1 LQIVLELKYLTT
13 SHKEGVSTMKT
24 IENIMLAMLL
34 AALMLV
40 QNALLAQDDSSV
52 IRQRNLS
59 GPRLGITYV
68 GGSGPLAEALE
79 SRDVGRWISQF
90 GWHTEYQVTP
100 KNGGPSFVI
109 EFVPLI
115 AGVEYGHF
123 IPSFSLP
130 MGIRLENGFEI
141 GLGPNV
147 LLGGKDVFNTALIIA
162 VGKTFDFRG
171 VSIPINL
178 AYVRSPA
185 GDRLGLIFGYAI
197 QRN

>member
-1 LQIVLELKYLTT
+1 MNTIHT
-13 SHKEGVSTMKT
+13 STLGALFVILAVVPCISMAQYDTAVVS
-24 IENIMLAMLL
+24 E
-34 AALMLV
+34 
-40 QNALLAQDDSSV
+40 
-52 IRQRNLS
+52 RNLS
-59 GPRLGITYV
+59 GPRLGLTYV
-68 GGSGPLAEALE
+68 GGTGPLAEALE
-79 SRDVGRWISQF
+79 SKDMGRWISQF

-109 EFVPLI
+109 EFVPLV

-130 MGIRLENGFEI
+130 MGVRLENGFEF

-147 LLGGKDVFNTALIIA
+147 LLGGKDVFNTALVIA
-162 VGKTFDFRG
+162 IGKSFDFRG
-171 VSIPINL
+171 VSIPVNV